1 MNLIF
6 LVMWVVS
13 IAFSAVVGFAA
24 ITYIRR
30 TWQLMRAED
39 DGSAQDRLL
48 DGMDHLEN
56 QMHLVAER
64 LRGLEGRLA
73 DLDARLGEPE
83 NRRVLPDVV
92 TPSPA
97 PDVSPPPQ
105 PAEKSSHG

>member
-1 MNLIF
+1 MNVIF

-13 IAFSAVVGFAA
+13 IAFSAVVGVAA

-30 TWQLMRAED
+30 TWQLIRAED
-39 DGSAQDRLL
+39 DDSSHDRLL

-64 LRGLEGRLA
+64 LGNLEGRLA

-83 NRRVLPDVV
+83 NPHALPEGGAGKPVAGAAPTRH
-92 TPSPA
+92 TPEEPH
-97 PDVSPPPQ
+97 P
-105 PAEKSSHG
+105 